1 MRPLEALPKAHL
13 HLHFT
18 GAMRHSTL
26 IELAERDGIRLPAA
40 LAQDWPPRL
49 SAADEKGWF
58 RFQRL
63 YDIARAVLR
72 TPDDIRR
79 LIAEAAADDAADGSV
94 WTEIQV
100 DPSGYGGRFEGI
112 TEIGSTRLNS
122 SHVANS
128 YAVFCLKKKNK
139 KCI

>member
-1 MRPLEALPKAHL
+1 
-13 HLHFT
+13 T

-26 IELAERDGIRLPAA
+26 SELAERDGIRLPAA

-100 DPSGYGGRFEGI
+100 DRSEEHTSELQSRFDLVC
-112 TEIGSTRLNS
+112 RL
-122 SHVANS
+122 
-128 YAVFCLKKKNK
+128 LLEKKNK
-139 KCI
+139 TKT